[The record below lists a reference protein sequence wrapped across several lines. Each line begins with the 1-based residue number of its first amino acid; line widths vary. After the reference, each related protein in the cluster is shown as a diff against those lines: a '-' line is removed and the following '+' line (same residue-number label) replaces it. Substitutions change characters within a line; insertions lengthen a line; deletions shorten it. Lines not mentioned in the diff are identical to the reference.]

1 MRKAF
6 VGITDGDWFEFLSHR
21 PELSECNFWQP
32 GGSVR
37 FKALNRGDLFL
48 FKLHSPNNYIVGG
61 GFFEV
66 SSLLPVSLAWETFGP
81 MNGVGSLAQMRQRI
95 EKYRRQSTSSTDDYT
110 IGNIILQNPFFLRRD
125 AWIPTP
131 ADFSRN
137 IVTGKTYN
145 LEISP
150 GRELYEGVEDRLRTH
165 GTTTPSTLVG
175 EGMTVRM
182 FSDPVLARRR
192 LGQGA
197 FRVLVTD
204 AYERRCAVT
213 SEHTLPVLEAAHIR
227 SVSQGGEHQIQNG
240 LLLRSDVHRLFD
252 RGYVTVDPKLRFRV
266 SPRLDAEWKNGKI
279 YYQLDGQRIN
289 LPADPGCR
297 PNAEFLEWHS
307 DTVFIK

>member
-61 GFFEV
+61 GFFET

-81 MNGVGSLAQMRQRI
+81 MNGVGSLPQMRQRI
-95 EKYRRQSTSSTDDYT
+95 EKYRRQDTSTTDDYT
-110 IGNIILQNPFFLRRD
+110 IGNIILQNPFFLQRE
-125 AWIPTP
+125 AWIPVPT
-131 ADFSRN
+131 DFSRN
-137 IVTGKTYN
+137 IVVGKTYN

-150 GRELYEGVEDRLRTH
+150 GRELYEAVEDRLRAH
-165 GTTTPSTLVG
+165 RTTTPSTLVG
-175 EGMTVRM
+175 EGMAVRM

-204 AYERRCAVT
+204 VYERRCAVT

-227 SVSQGGEHQIQNG
+227 PVSQGGEHQIQNG

-252 RGYVTVDPKLRFRV
+252 RGYVTVDPQLRFRV
-266 SPRLDAEWKNGKI
+266 SGRLDAEWKNGKI
-279 YYQLDGQRIN
+279 YYQLDGQQIN
-289 LPADPGCR
+289 LPADPSCR
-297 PNAEFLEWHS
+297 PNSAFLEWHS
-307 DTVFIK
+307 ETVFIK